1 MQLMIQGA
9 VELEPLFVVGIL
21 DKRKDIWKW
30 FNLDWEKS
38 YIYFRYMYF
47 DDEYAYFLASA
58 ELMREMHGMTE
69 RFPLL
74 NTISEGN
81 DTVILKC
88 KTESIKL

>member
-30 FNLDWEKS
+30 FNLDWEKR
-38 YIYFRYMYF
+38 YLYFHMYF